1 VNFSIRCVGD
11 SLALFFWMIFHVMS
25 VRIYGRECLLSA
37 NQPGP
42 PYRSNDGEML
52 IVYGYTRE
60 HLLWFCSSWLGPALL
75 ESDPGALC
83 IEKPAGLVSRAA

>member
-1 VNFSIRCVGD
+1 MGRNAFRQ
-11 SLALFFWMIFHVMS
+11 
-25 VRIYGRECLLSA
+25 RIS
-37 NQPGP
+37 PGP

-52 IVYGYTRE
+52 IVFGCTRE